1 MSVKGVIMAGGL
13 GTRFR
18 PLTEYFQKC
27 MIPIGEQQKPIME
40 YIVRLY
46 GYHDIR
52 DLALLVGYK
61 HQQIENYFD
70 RGERFSVKMSYVL
83 DDPKLKGSANALLN
97 AYRQKAVGRKDTLI
111 VYYGDI
117 VSNINLQEMLRFHR
131 DQGAVATIALAPS
144 FVVNVGVAEMEGPWI
159 RRFKEKPMLPSAI
172 SIGILI
178 LEGSVLEEMEELHR
192 QGGFESFDLMGDVV
206 QYLVE
211 KSDKVAGYV
220 TDAYWYDVGSIERYE
235 RLSNN
240 RITEELGFLLQPPV
254 KEKTS

>member
-1 MSVKGVIMAGGL
+1 MSVRGVIMAGGL

-52 DLALLVGYK
+52 DLVLLVGYK
-61 HQQIENYFD
+61 HQQIENYFNQ
-70 RGERFSVKMSYVL
+70 GERFGVNMSYVL

-97 AYRQKAVGRKDTLI
+97 AYRQKAVDKNDTLL

-117 VSNINLQEMLRFHR
+117 VSNINLREMLEFHR
-131 DQGAVATIALAPS
+131 EQGAVATLALAPS
-144 FVVNVGVAEMEGPWI
+144 FVVNVGVAEMDGSWI
-159 RRFKEKPMLPSAI
+159 RSFKEKPMLPSAV

-178 LEGSVLEEMEELHR
+178 LDGSVLEEMEELYGR
-192 QGGFESFDLMGDVV
+192 GGFESFDLMGDVV
-206 QYLVE
+206 QYLVGRG
-211 KSDKVAGYV
+211 DKVAGYI

-235 RLSNN
+235 KMSNE
-240 RITEELGFLLQPPV
+240 RIDEELGFLL
-254 KEKTS
+254 